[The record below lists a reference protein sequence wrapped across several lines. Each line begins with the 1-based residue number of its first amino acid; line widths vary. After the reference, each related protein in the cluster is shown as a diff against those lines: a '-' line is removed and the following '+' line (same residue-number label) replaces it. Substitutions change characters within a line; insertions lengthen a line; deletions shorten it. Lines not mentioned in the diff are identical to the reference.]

1 MLSVWLNTHQW
12 FVISEH
18 KTHGFFEKIKYI
30 KIINA
35 VFQKIVHRVKRFTF
49 WRQKLKTKEKKKTE
63 IKRGGLLENIE
74 NDSCE
79 QLFFA

>member
-1 MLSVWLNTHQW
+1 M
-12 FVISEH
+12 
-18 KTHGFFEKIKYI
+18 
-30 KIINA
+30 NA